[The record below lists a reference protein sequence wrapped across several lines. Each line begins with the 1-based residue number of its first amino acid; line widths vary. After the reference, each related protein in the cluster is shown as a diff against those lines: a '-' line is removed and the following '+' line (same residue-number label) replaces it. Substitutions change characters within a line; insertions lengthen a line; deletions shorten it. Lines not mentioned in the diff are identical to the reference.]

1 MLKVRNLN
9 KHYKNQVVIHDLSF
23 SIRPGAR
30 VCIFA
35 PSGAG
40 KTTLIHILSGL
51 DEAFTGMVETTARQ
65 RCTVFQ
71 DPGLFWYK
79 TVAENIRYP
88 LSLNRIPIGG
98 EIRERYREWMAVT
111 GLSAAEHRY
120 PYQISGGMK
129 QKTAL
134 VRAFLPHPDLVLLDE
149 AFSWMDLESK
159 QAIMAHIQSRYP
171 ETSLL
176 MATHGLDEIS
186 AMAQIVMT
194 FRERRLSRYQNI
206 PISSATGFEDLA
218 RKLFSGVLSDKGC

>member
-23 SIRPGAR
+23 AIGPGAR

-51 DEAFTGMVETTARQ
+51 DEAFTGMVETTARR

-88 LSLNRIPIGG
+88 LSLTRMPFEG
-98 EIRERYREWMAVT
+98 EIRERYREWLAVT

-171 ETSLL
+171 ETTLL

-186 AMAQIVMT
+186 AMAQTVWA

-218 RKLFSGVLSDKGC
+218 RTLFSGVLSAKGC